1 MRKKVN
7 RHNGDE
13 TPGARAERLQQL
25 HIAVDRARRDVADS
39 EIGKLKKTLKGRHW
53 TMSEAPKRQIELVRV
68 ALDPTDGLI
77 SVTVVSGIPPDTRQK
92 LAITLVDS
100 IMEILGRDV
109 LAAVRRLHPPDHVT
123 IKH

>member
-7 RHNGDE
+7 PNKGDE
-13 TPGARAERLQQL
+13 TPSAGAKRLHQL
-25 HIAVDRARRDVADS
+25 HISAVRARRDVGDS
-39 EIGKLKKTLKGRHW
+39 EIGKPKKTPKERHW
-53 TMSEAPKRQIELVRV
+53 TMSEAPKREIEIVRV

-92 LAITLVDS
+92 LGSTVVDS

-109 LAAVRRLHPPDHVT
+109 LAAFRRLHPSDHVM